1 MRDECQRILE
11 SGNRS
16 ALKTPE
22 LTEKFELM
30 KTILDQSEKA
40 IEEKRRSKERQAKM
54 STIEGEVLREE
65 EDSPSD
71 SDFESVSYTGGIR
84 IVPLAK
90 DKKRSLI
97 TDSMVS

>member
-1 MRDECQRILE
+1 MENFIKMYPQYEFMLESENEKKNLLRRLKARFVFMRDECQRILE

-54 STIEGEVLREE
+54 STIEGEVL
-65 EDSPSD
+65 
-71 SDFESVSYTGGIR
+71 
-84 IVPLAK
+84 K
-90 DKKRSLI
+90 
-97 TDSMVS
+97 